1 MPRPMYRSGSFR
13 KVKRVTPKGRNVTH
27 YLRRSAKK
35 PHCAICGA
43 ELNGISEKGGK
54 SRRTNSRIFGGV
66 LCSKCT
72 SRIIVE
78 KSRIEQGGMKL
89 DDISIRDKSYV
100 LQLLSH

>member
-13 KVKRVTPKGRNVTH
+13 KVKRVTPKGRTVTH
-27 YLRRSAKK
+27 YVRRSSKK
-35 PHCAICGA
+35 PHCAICGT
-43 ELNGISEKGGK
+43 ELNGISEEGGK

-66 LCSKCT
+66 LCAKCA

-89 DDISIRDKSYV
+89 DDISIKDKSYV
-100 LQLLSH
+100 LQLLAH